1 MCVQPSLPN
10 YCLPEVATFLV
21 EACPPIGSPLLEAP
35 PTSPW
40 SKVSWQGDPAV
51 DGEAGE
57 PINTRS
63 GVKVPREI
71 SHRGRAWQKGRLSR
85 RRAGKG
91 GGAGGCWGAA
101 GSLLCTSV
109 LPRKDVPVSG
119 RGEWGRGARRC
130 WTDRGRRRRLRGT
143 GAQATLLA
151 PSPRRRHSPLCAFW
165 GGAVTESLN
174 FAGGWRDSRWWGSR
188 L

>member
-1 MCVQPSLPN
+1 M
-10 YCLPEVATFLV
+10 
-21 EACPPIGSPLLEAP
+21 
-35 PTSPW
+35 
-40 SKVSWQGDPAV
+40 
-51 DGEAGE
+51 
-57 PINTRS
+57 
-63 GVKVPREI
+63 PREI

-174 FAGGWRDSRWWGSR
+174 FAGGGTLDGGGAGFEALESPPESQLTVHCTLQTRVPNHMQHT
-188 L
+188 